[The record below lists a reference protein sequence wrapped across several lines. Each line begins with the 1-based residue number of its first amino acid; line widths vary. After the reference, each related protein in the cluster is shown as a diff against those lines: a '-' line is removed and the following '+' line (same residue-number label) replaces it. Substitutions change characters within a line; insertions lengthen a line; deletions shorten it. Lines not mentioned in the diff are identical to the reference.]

1 MVIFVLLAQGF
12 SGETFQILIL
22 MRKNNIIVL
31 IFAIGVLN
39 FNCSQKNGSENTSSK
54 NVYLEFDKAM
64 PQAIYGSRKLT
75 EALIMNGYT
84 LVDESVEDIFRISI
98 TVDTLNLEEEAY
110 SLTSG
115 GNAIN
120 ITGGDKRGM
129 IYGCLSLAEDIRNGV
144 DIGDVKSRSEKPHY
158 LLRAIKHNTSW
169 YSYRPSSS
177 LDQHYETLRNPEYWE
192 AFLDMMAENRFNAL
206 SIFNLH
212 PFVYM
217 ITPNNFP
224 EASPF
229 SPEEM
234 EEWKNLHRE
243 IFRMA
248 TERAIDTYIIPFN
261 IFVSEEFSKA
271 HNVALTNFYPHYYC
285 AGDTSELVKR
295 YTRECVTQVL
305 EEYPELTGFG
315 LTLGEG
321 MAGMSP
327 QQREDWMFDTYIEGM
342 RLAGR
347 KSKLVHRIPFSSTTE
362 SLGATSVEVER
373 LTRKAIEKEAGQEF
387 IEGPVFADL
396 KYNWSHAHST
406 PKLVKVHGGEMFD
419 TYYNPEPTG
428 YKVTY
433 TARNEDFFALRWGV
447 PDFVRAHI
455 AENSQ
460 SYVGGYF
467 IGSETYI
474 PALDYFT
481 AVKAP
486 VDWKFA
492 FERQWLFYKLWG
504 RLLYNP
510 QTSDEV
516 FKSEFIRRYGANGE
530 NLLQAYA
537 LASSTQLRLASLY
550 DCGWD
555 FTLYGEGFMALI
567 GDSTKYISVQ
577 NLMSHPPMAPDYVS
591 VENYIK
597 TIAVGGSFSDEKIT
611 PPVLVKM
618 LNQDCRKALKLVDD
632 IDTEGN
638 ASLMYEVS
646 DIMTWANLGLHLAEK
661 LEGAMELQRF
671 YINGSEKNRRE
682 SIRHLEKA
690 LGYWDKVIEITRPI
704 YKDMPLTHYNGS
716 SKDRN
721 NNNLFHWSRIRP
733 EVAFDIEIAKN
744 AVQEK

>member
-1 MVIFVLLAQGF
+1 
-12 SGETFQILIL
+12 
-22 MRKNNIIVL
+22 MRKTIVILLII
-31 IFAIGVLN
+31 AIGIGN
-39 FNCSQKNGSENTSSK
+39 FNCSQNTGLKNSK
-54 NVYLEFDKAM
+54 PGNVYLEFDNSM
-64 PQAIYGSRKLT
+64 PQALYASKKLA
-75 EALIMNGYT
+75 EALTKNGYT
-84 LVDESVEDIFRISI
+84 VVNESLNDIYLVSI
-98 TVDTLNLEEEAY
+98 TIDTLNLKAEAY
-110 SLTSG
+110 SLTAEG
-115 GNAIN
+115 KNIR

-129 IYGCLSLAEDIRNGV
+129 IYGCLSLAEDIRNGIN
-144 DIGDVKSRSEKPHY
+144 IGDVKPRSEKPHY
-158 LLRAIKHNTSW
+158 QLRAIKHNTSW
-169 YSYRPSSS
+169 YSYRPSSAI
-177 LDQHYETLRNPEYWE
+177 DQHYETLRNPAYWE
-192 AFLDMMAENRFNAL
+192 AFLDMMAENRFNSL

-212 PFVYM
+212 PFVFM
-217 ITPNNFP
+217 ITPKNFP

-229 SPEEM
+229 TPAEM
-234 EEWKNLHRE
+234 EEWKKLHRE

-248 TERAIDTYIIPFN
+248 SERAIDTYIIPFN
-261 IFVSEEFSKA
+261 IFLSQEFSKA
-271 HNVALTNFYPHYYC
+271 HNVALKNFYPNYYC
-285 AGDTSELVKR
+285 EGDTSEIVKR
-295 YTRECVTQVL
+295 YMRECVTQVL
-305 EEYPELTGFG
+305 QEYPELTGIG

-327 QQREDWMFDTYIEGM
+327 QQREDWIFDTYIEGM
-342 RLAGR
+342 RMAGR
-347 KSKLVHRIPFSSTTE
+347 KTKLVHRIPFSSTTE
-362 SLGATSVEVER
+362 SLGATSREVEQ
-373 LTRKAIEKEAGQEF
+373 LTRKAIEKEASQTF
-387 IEGPVFADL
+387 IQGPIFADL

-419 TYYNPEPTG
+419 TFYNPEPNG

-460 SYVGGYF
+460 SWVGGYF

-481 AVKAP
+481 AINAP

-510 QTSDEV
+510 ETSDEV
-516 FKSEFIRRYGANGE
+516 FKAEFTRRYGTSGK

-537 LASSTQLRLASLY
+537 LASATQLRLASLY

-567 GDSTKYISVQ
+567 GDSTKYISVKR
-577 NLMSHPPMAPDYVS
+577 LMSHPPLAPDYVS
-591 VENYIK
+591 VEKYIT
-597 TIAVGGSFSDEKIT
+597 TIEKGGTFSQDKIT

-618 LNQDCRKALKLVDD
+618 LNQDCRKALKLVEN
-632 IDTEGN
+632 IDTRNN

-646 DIMTWANLGLHLAEK
+646 DIKTWANLGMHLAEK

-671 YINGSEKNRRE
+671 YINGNEKNRKE
-682 SIRHLEKA
+682 SIKHLEKA

-716 SKDRN
+716 SYNRN
-721 NNNLFHWSRIRP
+721 DNNLFHWARIRP
-733 EVAFDIEIAKN
+733 EVAYDLEIARSAVKN
-744 AVQEK
+744 KI